1 MYRWEARFCIPLTP
15 HPPPPLPD
23 PATPDLMH
31 TRRERTTPSP
41 YVRGTPLLFAA
52 FAVGMGLPTGVV
64 TWGADGAQVAAKQ
77 NASGTASAV
86 ELTVPLCDSRPLF
99 RVETPDAPTSAASRD
114 DRALTR
120 ADGTS
125 LGWTAGYTLRARVV
139 VRAADRAS
147 VAAAAPGF
155 KITDADAA
163 GTGGALRE
171 FFYIDAASVREAI
184 ALADLLAKLP
194 PQDVREAYVDVQK
207 PIALRNVPTDPGV
220 PQQWHLLN
228 TTNPLADINVEPA
241 WTAGWTGT
249 GVTVGVLESGWD
261 ITHEDLA
268 PNYDA
273 DASQPAAGSFD
284 HGTATAGLVAAV
296 ANNNHGGVGVA
307 YGAKVSRLYYGT
319 ASQIADAFAFRND
332 LNKIKTNSWGPFDN
346 GYIATISSVEL
357 AAFEDAV
364 TTGRA
369 GLGEVIVWA
378 AGNGAQNNDRVD
390 YDPYGSNRFSMA
402 VGAIDFYDR
411 HAIYSEPG
419 SSLMLVTASDYDLAS
434 PDLGIYTTWGFNTYT
449 SAFGGTS
456 AASPIA
462 AGVAALVLQANP
474 ALTWRDVQHVMIR
487 SARKVNPSDPTWLFN
502 GAGPG
507 NMRSWSEVYG
517 FGAIDAGAAVALSA
531 GWTNR
536 PPQQQLI
543 GPVLTVNQS
552 IPDNNPAGVSV
563 ATGVSGPLLVERVQ
577 VTVNIPHTRIG
588 QLHIT
593 LTSPSGTTVTL
604 ASLRPDNT
612 AGGYSNFTFSP
623 AAFWD
628 ERAAGSWTLHVADEV
643 ASPPATGTF
652 ADWQLSIFGY
662 EPACRC
668 DWNLSGG
675 VTLQDLFDYLTSYFS
690 GHGDF
695 SGDGTSTVQDLFDFL
710 ACWFGGC

>member
-1 MYRWEARFCIPLTP
+1 
-15 HPPPPLPD
+15 
-23 PATPDLMH
+23 MH
-31 TRRERTTPSP
+31 EPNPSP
-41 YVRGTPLLFAA
+41 TVRPFRRPARRLTPLLAGA
-52 FAVGMGLPTGVV
+52 LAGALAPA
-64 TWGADGAQVAAKQ
+64 WPAPGADGAQAA
-77 NASGTASAV
+77 NLSGATSGV
-86 ELTVPLCDSRPLF
+86 EMTVPLCGSRPMF
-99 RVETPDAPTSAASRD
+99 RVETPDAPASAAARD

-120 ADGTS
+120 ADGSS
-125 LGWTAGYTLRARVV
+125 LGWTPGYTLRARVV
-139 VRAADRAS
+139 VRAPDRAALAPF
-147 VAAAAPGF
+147 AAGI

-163 GTGGALRE
+163 RTGGPLRE
-171 FFYIDAASVREAI
+171 FLYADTASVRDAV
-184 ALADLLAKLP
+184 ALADALAKAP
-194 PQDVREAYVDVQK
+194 GVREAYLDVQQ
-207 PIALRNVPTDPGV
+207 PIALRSVPSDPGV

-228 TTNPLADINVEPA
+228 TTNPLADINAEPA
-241 WTAGWTGT
+241 WNAGLSGA

-268 PNYDA
+268 ANYVA

-296 ANNNHGGVGVA
+296 ANNNHGGAGVA
-307 YGAKVSRLYYGT
+307 YGAGVSRLYYGSS
-319 ASQIADAFAFRND
+319 SQIADAFAFRND

-378 AGNGAQNNDRVD
+378 AGNGAQSNDRVD

-402 VGAIDFYDR
+402 VGAIDFFDR
-411 HAIYSEPG
+411 HSIYSEPG
-419 SSLMLVTASDYDLAS
+419 SSLMLVTTSDYDLS
-434 PDLGIYTTWGFNTYT
+434 GPDVGIYTTWGFNTYT

-487 SARKVNPSDPTWLFN
+487 SARRVNPDDPSWMFN
-502 GAGPG
+502 GAGAG
-507 NMRSWSEVYG
+507 DLRAWSEFFG
-517 FGAIDAGAAVALSA
+517 FGAIDAGAATALAA
-531 GWTNR
+531 GWVNR
-536 PPQQQLI
+536 PAQQQI
-543 GPVLTVNQS
+543 VGPVQTVNQS
-552 IPDNNPAGVSV
+552 IPDNDPAGVVSPV
-563 ATGVSGPLLVERVQ
+563 QVSGPLIVERVQ
-577 VTVNIPHTRIG
+577 VTLNAPHTRIG
-588 QLHIT
+588 QLRIT

-604 ASLRPDNT
+604 ASLRADNT
-612 AGGYSNFTFSP
+612 SGGYSNFTFSP

-628 ERAAGSWTLHVADEV
+628 ERATGTWTLKVADEV
-643 ASPPATGTF
+643 ASPTATGTLVS
-652 ADWQLSIFGY
+652 WQLKVFGY

-675 VTLQDLFDYLTSYFS
+675 VSLQDLFDYLTSYFN

-695 SGDGTSTVQDLFDFL
+695 GGDGVSTVQDLFDFL